1 MALSRQGLKAFR
13 CEKSSENKVSRGAY
27 LVNDVSSRRDLTL
40 IATGSEVELAI
51 EASNLLKQDGIKVA
65 VVSLPCWELFD
76 KQNDDYKLK
85 VLGNSPRIA
94 IEAACEMG
102 WSKYIGED
110 GIFIGMSGFGASGPA
125 PDLYKHLSLIHI

>member
-1 MALSRQGLKAFR
+1 M
-13 CEKSSENKVSRGAY
+13 
-27 LVNDVSSRRDLTL
+27 
-40 IATGSEVELAI
+40 
-51 EASNLLKQDGIKVA
+51 LKQDGIKVA

-110 GIFIGMSGFGASGPA
+110 GIFIGMSSFGASAPA
-125 PDLYKHLSLIHI
+125 PDLYKHFGITPEAIVEKARSFFK

>member
-1 MALSRQGLKAFR
+1 M
-13 CEKSSENKVSRGAY
+13 
-27 LVNDVSSRRDLTL
+27 SSRRDLTL

-94 IEAACEMG
+94 IEAAGEMG

-110 GIFIGMSGFGASGPA
+110 GRCIGMRGCEAVGPA
-125 PDLYKHLSLIHI
+125 PDGCTNVGIT